1 MYHPHVRP
9 LSTLPAFG
17 LSLSAALADRTR
29 IFQPNPF
36 ASRSPIH
43 GALEALRTHP
53 LHVDHVAE
61 AVIRSIEDE
70 GKEGVVDVQTIR
82 RWAGF
87 KVKEEAAEREAE
99 RHRQEHTL

>member
-17 LSLSAALADRTR
+17 LSLTAGLHDRLNMPLPVSPTSFLGGAAA
-29 IFQPNPF
+29 
-36 ASRSPIH
+36 
-43 GALEALRTHP
+43 ALRTHP

-61 AVIRSIEDE
+61 AVIRCIAEED
-70 GKEGVVDVQTIR
+70 KEGVIDVPTMR

-87 KVKEEAAEREAE
+87 GAAEDAAQGGVV
-99 RHRQEHTL
+99 HP